1 MKRIL
6 VTSSQPDLEGK
17 MEKRF
22 GHSKYFILADLD
34 TFDFKAIP
42 NAVEG
47 QNAISIRE
55 LLELKPDAILTGNIG
70 PGSFDTLQSLKIPVY
85 IVRGK
90 TVRQA
95 LEALRAGEL
104 TPADKPSMKNSPHDG
119 GGFGLGHHDGDHD
132 HDHEHGQGLGRGMGR
147 GMGRGQGRGLGR
159 GRGMGGGFGLGRGL
173 GRGRGKDF

>member
-34 TFDFKAIP
+34 TMDFKAIP

-47 QNAISIRE
+47 QNTVSIRE
-55 LLELKPDAILTGNIG
+55 ILDLKPDAVITGNIG
-70 PGSFDTLQSLKIPVY
+70 PGSFETLRSLNIPVY
-85 IVRGK
+85 VVRGK

-95 LEALRAGEL
+95 LEALRNGEL
-104 TPADKPSMKNSPHDG
+104 TPAEKPSMKNSPHDG
-119 GGFGLGHHDGDHD
+119 GGFGLGQHDGEH
-132 HDHEHGQGLGRGMGR
+132 HDHEPGAGFGRGLGRGMGR
-147 GMGRGQGRGLGR
+147 GMGRGRGMGGGFGMGRGLGR
-159 GRGMGGGFGLGRGL
+159 GRGGGRN
-173 GRGRGKDF
+173 